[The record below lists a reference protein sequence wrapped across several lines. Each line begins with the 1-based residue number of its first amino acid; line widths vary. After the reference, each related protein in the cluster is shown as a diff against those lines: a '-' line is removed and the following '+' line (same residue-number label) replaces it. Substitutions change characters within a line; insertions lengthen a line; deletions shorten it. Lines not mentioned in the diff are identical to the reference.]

1 MTTYHLVFQSQSIER
16 SMSIACNLLKGK
28 KGGQFLICQG
38 HILLLMSGCLE
49 GPKLRGQGRWM
60 KHQKE
65 QKMNRKG
72 TKMKCNLCHKTTHNA
87 RRCPLNH
94 KAGEKKN
101 AYIKRDATR
110 KRKASEAGTSN
121 IEVINLFIHLLFCAW
136 NSFVHRI
143 NHLLF
148 AGTNGHT
155 TKYHLSSLENQQ
167 HSRLAKQQHS
177 TNCCFSCSASP

>member
-1 MTTYHLVFQSQSIER
+1 MPRPHPPAYVRMPGRPKTQRTREVDE
-16 SMSIACNLLKGK
+16 APKGT
-28 KGGQFLICQG
+28 
-38 HILLLMSGCLE
+38 
-49 GPKLRGQGRWM
+49 
-60 KHQKE
+60 
-65 QKMNRKG
+65 KMNRKG

-155 TKYHLSSLENQQ
+155 TKYHLSSLANQQ
-167 HSRLAKQQHS
+167 HSRLTKQQHS